1 MDSGTQDENPFLSGT
16 EISPQTDVPL
26 SFTESSYVPAVV
38 EGNLDSRDEENAADQ
53 RVLLHDS
60 GDGTSKPGVFS
71 AERYQVY
78 FNVDTKD
85 VLRRIY
91 DSMFIPGDGMGFL
104 EKTTHQPDFYGPFWI
119 CTTLIFV
126 TAAGGSAVE
135 ALNNKD
141 EAWYYDV
148 GEVTFSAFLF
158 YGYATIVPIVL
169 YFALRSLQSPV
180 ALQSLLCLY
189 GYSLFIFIPISMLS
203 VVNSEVFRWLI
214 ALFGCLESCAFLVL
228 NLQSRL
234 ANLDPPMR
242 TTVLGS
248 VLCVHLLLGLVLK
261 LHFFQY
267 W

>member
-169 YFALRSLQSPV
+169 YFAAALVAKSGGAAVPAMPV
-180 ALQSLLCLY
+180 W
-189 GYSLFIFIPISMLS
+189 ILS
-203 VVNSEVFRWLI
+203 VHLHSHLDVVRGEQRGVP
-214 ALFGCLESCAFLVL
+214 
-228 NLQSRL
+228 L
-234 ANLDPPMR
+234 ADSAVWMSGIVRVP
-242 TTVLGS
+242 GA
-248 VLCVHLLLGLVLK
+248 
-261 LHFFQY
+261 
-267 W
+267 